1 LFTPERARTPIK
13 SLSGGERNRLLLAK
27 LFTQPANL
35 LVMDEPTNDLDAETL
50 DLLEDLLMNYQGTL
64 LLVSHDRSFLNNVAM
79 STIVFD
85 DDGDVREYVGGYDDW
100 LQQRAQ
106 DKRANTVSK
115 KSSKPKATAKKI
127 NKKSALTYQEQ
138 LDLETLPKEIEKL
151 ELKQSELHKK
161 ISEPEFYNQAV
172 DKQTKIQDE
181 LANLTTE
188 LEGMY
193 ERWDALEAK
202 KEG

>member
-1 LFTPERARTPIK
+1 
-13 SLSGGERNRLLLAK
+13 
-27 LFTQPANL
+27 
-35 LVMDEPTNDLDAETL
+35 VMDEPTNDLDAETL

-85 DDGDVREYVGGYDDW
+85 DDGGVREYVGGYDDW
-100 LQQRAQ
+100 VLQRAQ
-106 DKRANTVSK
+106 DKRATTTINKGSV
-115 KSSKPKATAKKI
+115 KPKPSVKKV

-151 ELKQSELHKK
+151 ELKQAELHKK
-161 ISEPEFYNQAV
+161 ISEADFYQQTI

-181 LANLTTE
+181 LSNLTTE
-188 LEGMY
+188 LEAMY

-202 KEG
+202 KED